1 MVKGSDMIKRLS
13 LFTIAGLMVG
23 CAGSPEADEAPL
35 APPVVHVSC
44 YQAGWQAETVPI
56 LYKRGGPEA
65 LDKYESAPGGANSG
79 CR

>member
-1 MVKGSDMIKRLS
+1 MIKRLS

-23 CAGSPEADEAPL
+23 CASSPEADEAPI
-35 APPVVHVSC
+35 APPVLHVSC

-56 LYKRGGPEA
+56 IYKRGGQEA
-65 LDKYESAPGGANSG
+65 LDKYDAASSGAGSG

>member
-13 LFTIAGLMVG
+13 LFSIAGLMVG
-23 CAGSPEADEAPL
+23 CASAPEAEEVQAAPHVL
-35 APPVVHVSC
+35 HVSC

-56 LYKRGGPEA
+56 IYKRGGQEV
-65 LDKYESAPGGANSG
+65 LDRYESAPKGAESG